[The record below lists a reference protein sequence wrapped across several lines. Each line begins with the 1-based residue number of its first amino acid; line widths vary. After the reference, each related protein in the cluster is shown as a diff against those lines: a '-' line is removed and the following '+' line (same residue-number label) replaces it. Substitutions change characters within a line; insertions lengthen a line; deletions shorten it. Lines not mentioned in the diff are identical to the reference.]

1 MGEIKTMVQLTN
13 YSDKLLSN
21 NLDKKNNDIRT
32 YSMDALIDT
41 GSVMF
46 LLPQDIC
53 EKLGLNIMN
62 KFVVTYADERKEER
76 NVAGMVEITLC
87 ERTMVTDCIVG
98 PPNCEPLIGQLIL
111 ERLDLIV
118 DPNRQTI
125 HPRPE
130 SPIYPSLKLK

>member
-1 MGEIKTMVQLTN
+1 MGEIKTLVQLTN

-21 NLDKKNNDIRT
+21 TFDKKNVIRK
-32 YSMDALIDT
+32 YSIDSLIDT

-53 EKLGLNIMN
+53 EKLGLEIMN
-62 KFVVTYADERKEER
+62 KVVVTYADERKEER
-76 NVAGMVEITLC
+76 NVAGMIEITLC
-87 ERTMVTDCIVG
+87 ERTMVTDCIIG

-118 DPNRQTI
+118 DPSRQMI
-125 HPRPE
+125 YPRPE